1 MHQHPPDHCSRCR
14 LTMNI
19 PANMFVDRSDAFDLE
34 VVGGPERKIT
44 SGEDRSDGWPTST
57 SERDVNGKGYV
68 P

>member
-1 MHQHPPDHCSRCR
+1 MSP
-14 LTMNI
+14 TNI

-57 SERDVNGKGYV
+57 SERDANGKGYV